1 MKRPISLRNR
11 ILLGA
16 VLWTIGLFIMAGA
29 ALITAMEFHPR
40 VPLHII
46 THDVFRQPLVMMFG
60 LFSMV
65 AGLVQ
70 VRRGLSPINNLRAR
84 LAGLHEGRDRRVE
97 GSYPPEVQPLVND
110 LNTLLDHRE
119 QAVRRAV
126 AKAGDLAH
134 GLKTPLAILA
144 HEGERARAAGQ
155 TEVAAVMTQQ
165 VDRMRRQV
173 DYHLAHARAAASG
186 AAPGARCSIRES
198 AEGLTRALLRL
209 HAERGIDIDVHV
221 PPDLSVRVQR
231 EDLDEMLGNLL
242 DNACKWGR
250 SHVTIDA
257 RQTAAGAEITV
268 DDDGNGLAEKMR
280 EAVLQRGVRADEA
293 APGSGLGL
301 AIVRRSGGTLRRI
314 DLAGRL
320 ACRRSQS
327 AATAPGLNQVRTEE
341 AHRKFG
347 FARRI
352 LAVSLERLHTVRV
365 STT

>member
-1 MKRPISLRNR
+1 MRRPLSLRSR

-46 THDVFRQPLVMMFG
+46 THDVFRQPLVMAFG

-65 AGLVQ
+65 AGLLQ

-84 LAGLHEGRDRRVE
+84 LAGLHEGRDRRVA
-97 GSYPPEVQPLVND
+97 GTYPTEVQPLVND
-110 LNTLLDHRE
+110 LNALLDHRE

-144 HEGERARAAGQ
+144 HEAERATAAGQ
-155 TEVAAVMTQQ
+155 TEMAAAVAQQ

-186 AAPGARCSIRES
+186 ASTGARCSIEES
-198 AEGLTRALLRL
+198 ADGLTRALLRL
-209 HAERGIDIDVHV
+209 HAHRRIAIDMHI

-242 DNACKWGR
+242 DNACKWAR
-250 SHVTIDA
+250 SRVTIDA
-257 RQTAAGAEITV
+257 SQVGAGAEITV
-268 DDDGNGLAEKMR
+268 DDDGGGLPENMR

-301 AIVRRSGGTLRRI
+301 AIVR
-314 DLAGRL
+314 DLAEVYGGSISLDASPLGGLRARL
-320 ACRRSQS
+320 
-327 AATAPGLNQVRTEE
+327 
-341 AHRKFG
+341 
-347 FARRI
+347 
-352 LAVSLERLHTVRV
+352 RLPA
-365 STT
+365 

>member
-1 MKRPISLRNR
+1 MKSPRSLRSR
-11 ILLGA
+11 LLLGA
-16 VLWTIGLFIMAGA
+16 VLWTIGLLIMASA
-29 ALITAMEFHPR
+29 ALVTVIEHHPR
-40 VPLHII
+40 APLAFMV
-46 THDVFRQPLVMMFG
+46 HDIFRRPLVVMFAVC
-60 LFSMV
+60 SMV

-70 VRRGLSPINNLRAR
+70 MRRGLSPINSLRER

-97 GSYPPEVQPLVND
+97 GTYPTEVQPLVND
-110 LNTLLDHRE
+110 LNALLDHRE

-144 HEGERARAAGQ
+144 QEAERATAAGHIDLA
-155 TEVAAVMTQQ
+155 TVVTQQ
-165 VDRMRRQV
+165 VERMRKQV

-186 AAPGARCSIRES
+186 AAPGARCSVRES

-209 HAERGIDIDVHV
+209 HAERGIAIDVRV

-250 SHVTIDA
+250 ASVIIA
-257 RQTAAGAEITV
+257 AEPAAAGPARGSRASGEAWVEITV
-268 DDDGNGLAEKMR
+268 EDDGSGLAKAMR

-301 AIVRRSGGTLRRI
+301 AIVR
-314 DLAGRL
+314 DLAEVYGGSISL
-320 ACRRSQS
+320 DASP
-327 AATAPGLNQVRTEE
+327 AGGLR
-341 AHRKFG
+341 A
-347 FARRI
+347 
-352 LAVSLERLHTVRV
+352 RLHLPA
-365 STT
+365 